1 MYRGLA
7 DVVGHLT
14 RLEQVDAPFSIAALE
29 MEKNVGEYAFGV
41 LQYVAQPLPDVRA
54 ETSNDSADFS
64 QYHANY
70 MQLSSTRR
78 EIELGRHLA
87 RDFDN
92 LTRIGATLMDKRDGL
107 DVTFEKVNGLLGD
120 IDALVNQQILHVAP
134 TPEPMRPNPCRTCQ
148 RGSRGGKAGLLAVR
162 L

>member
-1 MYRGLA
+1 
-7 DVVGHLT
+7 
-14 RLEQVDAPFSIAALE
+14 
-29 MEKNVGEYAFGV
+29 
-41 LQYVAQPLPDVRA
+41 
-54 ETSNDSADFS
+54 
-64 QYHANY
+64 

-134 TPEPMRPNPCRTCQ
+134 TPEPMRRRTLAALANVEAEAAKLGFWLSAYERRPTALTTRQLLERAAKLGSGNCRVSPAAVAGTGASLWPVRWKPCTC
-148 RGSRGGKAGLLAVR
+148 RSSAEWTHC
-162 L
+162 

>member
-1 MYRGLA
+1 
-7 DVVGHLT
+7 
-14 RLEQVDAPFSIAALE
+14 
-29 MEKNVGEYAFGV
+29 
-41 LQYVAQPLPDVRA
+41 
-54 ETSNDSADFS
+54 
-64 QYHANY
+64 

-134 TPEPMRPNPCRTCQ
+134 TPEPMRRRTLAALANVEAEAAKLGFWLSAYERRPTALTTRQLLERAAKLDRAMQGIASCRCRHGSVAWPVRWKPCTC
-148 RGSRGGKAGLLAVR
+148 RSSAEWTHC
-162 L
+162 